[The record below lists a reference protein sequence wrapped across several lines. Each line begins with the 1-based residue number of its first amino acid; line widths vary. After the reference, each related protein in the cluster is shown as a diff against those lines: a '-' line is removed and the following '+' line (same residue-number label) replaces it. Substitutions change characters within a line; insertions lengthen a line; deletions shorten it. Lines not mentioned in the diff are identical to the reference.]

1 MERALAV
8 WLVAVVV
15 LGAAWLYGVFKAG
28 HDLRPVVAWA
38 GGGAALALCVTLA
51 VAAYYAAL
59 ARRAWDAARA
69 ETGGAASLERQIAE
83 VADSTM
89 PALLHR
95 VAAGAPAEAVLG
107 EILPPAD
114 PGLRRVLRLVAQ
126 DGSARRRDAS
136 SAQAVLDGLEKEVDR
151 IIDEAMPVIVERIR
165 RDRVGPE
172 TVLPEVGEPDNPL
185 LRRLLTRVVT
195 DLATGERG
203 SAAAMMSCANA
214 AARIQAACTRLLG
227 DLRDL
232 EHRYG
237 DDPVFHDLLDI
248 DHEVSQAGRIA
259 DSIALLAGGRSGR
272 RWTKPIVMESILRG
286 AMGRIHDYRR
296 VKLHFTTGSAIA
308 GYAAEGVMHCLAE
321 LMDNAA
327 SFSAANTDVHVY
339 VEEEDAGIV
348 VTIEDS
354 GLGMRQ
360 RERARAERL
369 VNEPSDLTALPGTRL
384 GLAVVGR
391 LAAKHGLRISFR
403 PSSRGGTAAIV
414 LIPRQLVT
422 QPRQDLLPPELR
434 EPWDGSSRPPLAGT
448 GLPSPETTPLTPG
461 ELLFDAASDGAAP
474 STPTASAYGAPWT
487 DDDEAFISSAS
498 TTPPT
503 SPRNDTRT
511 GSSQPPATNTA
522 RSALTQDTD
531 SARSAVPGGTE
542 SALPQATNGTPTN
555 DPLAAEGAGSR
566 PPRGADGTGSDPAR
580 GENGAGPARGAEG
593 AGLTQ
598 GADSAGLAPG
608 ADGAD
613 GADGAGSYPTQG
625 ADSAESGPALG
636 ADGAESA
643 LTRGANSADGAGSG
657 GPLEDGDEDDGFEL
671 PQRRRGATLAASPD
685 PIAQA
690 VGRDD
695 ENRPAPGARFAAF
708 RSATGGPRTVARDT
722 GGIPTP
728 SASGGTTTAYAD
740 PATEDA
746 KADVPT
752 RAEADVPTQIEA
764 DVPAQA
770 GVNVATEA
778 EADAAA
784 EVEPV
789 AGTGAQTAAEIDTT
803 STSELDGAHVA
814 ASDATAP
821 ESPLA
826 SDSPESDSAE
836 SESAAADSVAPNSVA
851 PDSVA
856 SDFSASHSAVSG
868 SVASESGASESGA
881 SGPGVS
887 DGSLASG
894 DGVSSTPPDGTAP
907 ERDPGRS

>member
-15 LGAAWLYGVFKAG
+15 LGAAWLYGVFRAG
-28 HDLRPVVAWA
+28 HDLRPVVAW
-38 GGGAALALCVTLA
+38 GGGAAALALCVTLA

-59 ARRAWDAARA
+59 ARRAQEAVRA
-69 ETGGAASLERQIAE
+69 ETGGAASLERQITE
-83 VADSTM
+83 VADSTL

-95 VAAGAPAEAVLG
+95 IAAGAPPEAALG
-107 EILPPAD
+107 EILPPPD
-114 PGLRRVLRLVAQ
+114 PGLRRVLQLTAL
-126 DGSARRRDAS
+126 DAAARRRDAAN
-136 SAQAVLDGLEKEVDR
+136 AQTVLDGLEAEVDR
-151 IIDEAMPVIVERIR
+151 IIDEAMPVIVARIR

-172 TVLPEVGEPDNPL
+172 TVLPEVGEPESPM
-185 LRRLLTRVVT
+185 LRRLLARVVD

-327 SFSAANTDVHVY
+327 SFSAHNTDVHVY

-434 EPWDGSSRPPLAGT
+434 EPWDGSTRPPLAGT
-448 GLPSPETTPLTPG
+448 GLPGPDASAVPPG
-461 ELLFDAASDGAAP
+461 RLLFDASPDGASPAAPAP
-474 STPTASAYGAPWT
+474 SATSSSARSSWT
-487 DDDEAFISSAS
+487 DDAPL
-498 TTPPT
+498 PPAIV
-503 SPRNDTRT
+503 
-511 GSSQPPATNTA
+511 PPATPVERDTA
-522 RSALTQDTD
+522 PDDASALT
-531 SARSAVPGGTE
+531 
-542 SALPQATNGTPTN
+542 LGTP
-555 DPLAAEGAGSR
+555 DQ
-566 PPRGADGTGSDPAR
+566 
-580 GENGAGPARGAEG
+580 GEHR
-593 AGLTQ
+593 T
-598 GADSAGLAPG
+598 
-608 ADGAD
+608 DGA
-613 GADGAGSYPTQG
+613 GADGAGT
-625 ADSAESGPALG
+625 
-636 ADGAESA
+636 DG
-643 LTRGANSADGAGSG
+643 NDDGT
-657 GPLEDGDEDDGFEL
+657 DGDDDGFEL

-685 PIAQA
+685 PVPVPAA
-690 VGRDD
+690 RTEED
-695 ENRPAPGARFAAF
+695 RPAPGARFAAF
-708 RSATGGPRTVARDT
+708 RSATGGPRTVTRDT
-722 GGIPTP
+722 GGDPAPAGTRTPTAEPTTGPTSGPTAGTPETTVTVELGGGPPAGSEAP
-728 SASGGTTTAYAD
+728 SASGNGA
-740 PATEDA
+740 PA
-746 KADVPT
+746 
-752 RAEADVPTQIEA
+752 
-764 DVPAQA
+764 
-770 GVNVATEA
+770 
-778 EADAAA
+778 
-784 EVEPV
+784 
-789 AGTGAQTAAEIDTT
+789 
-803 STSELDGAHVA
+803 
-814 ASDATAP
+814 
-821 ESPLA
+821 
-826 SDSPESDSAE
+826 
-836 SESAAADSVAPNSVA
+836 
-851 PDSVA
+851 
-856 SDFSASHSAVSG
+856 
-868 SVASESGASESGA
+868 
-881 SGPGVS
+881 
-887 DGSLASG
+887 
-894 DGVSSTPPDGTAP
+894 TPPDGATP
-907 ERDPGRS
+907 DRDGERS

>member
-1 MERALAV
+1 M

-15 LGAAWLYGVFKAG
+15 FGAAWLYGVFKAG
-28 HDLRPVVAWA
+28 DELRPLVAWA
-38 GGGAALALCVTLA
+38 GGAAALTLCATIA

-59 ARRAWDAARA
+59 AARVRESVRS

-83 VADSTM
+83 VADSTL

-95 VAAGAPAEAVLG
+95 VGSGAPADTALG

-114 PGLRRVLRLVAQ
+114 PALRRVLQITALDAAARQREAA
-126 DGSARRRDAS
+126 SAL
-136 SAQAVLDGLEKEVDR
+136 AVVDGLDREVDR
-151 IIDEAMPVIVERIR
+151 LVGEAMPVIVERIR
-165 RDRVGPE
+165 RDRAGPE
-172 TVLPEVGEPDNPL
+172 TLLPEVGEPESPQ
-185 LRRLLTRVVT
+185 LRRLLARVVD

-296 VKLHFTTGSAIA
+296 VKLHFTTTSAIA

-391 LAAKHGLRISFR
+391 LAAKHALRISFR

-414 LIPRQLVT
+414 LVPRQLVT

-448 GLPSPETTPLTPG
+448 GLPTDLPRGLDTAPDTPE
-461 ELLFDAASDGAAP
+461 ELLSAASTMPPPPAEPSRAP
-474 STPTASAYGAPWT
+474 LPTAPLPTAPL
-487 DDDEAFISSAS
+487 SSAPLS
-498 TTPPT
+498 TEA
-503 SPRNDTRT
+503 S
-511 GSSQPPATNTA
+511 
-522 RSALTQDTD
+522 
-531 SARSAVPGGTE
+531 E
-542 SALPQATNGTPTN
+542 
-555 DPLAAEGAGSR
+555 
-566 PPRGADGTGSDPAR
+566 ADDAF
-580 GENGAGPARGAEG
+580 
-593 AGLTQ
+593 
-598 GADSAGLAPG
+598 D
-608 ADGAD
+608 
-613 GADGAGSYPTQG
+613 
-625 ADSAESGPALG
+625 
-636 ADGAESA
+636 
-643 LTRGANSADGAGSG
+643 
-657 GPLEDGDEDDGFEL
+657 L
-671 PQRRRGATLAASPD
+671 PQRRRGETLRASPD
-685 PIAQA
+685 PVMAE
-690 VGRDD
+690 VGRGDG
-695 ENRPAPGARFAAF
+695 RPAPGQRFAAF

-722 GGIPTP
+722 GGLQAPEPPTP
-728 SASGGTTTAYAD
+728 APAPDGTPPHDQPHDLQHDQPHDQPHDQASTQVTAPLDEALTHDAEPSTHTESPTHDESSAHDETDGGSPAHGETSVEDGAPVAEGGADGRASSASGG
-740 PATEDA
+740 
-746 KADVPT
+746 
-752 RAEADVPTQIEA
+752 
-764 DVPAQA
+764 
-770 GVNVATEA
+770 
-778 EADAAA
+778 
-784 EVEPV
+784 
-789 AGTGAQTAAEIDTT
+789 GA
-803 STSELDGAHVA
+803 
-814 ASDATAP
+814 
-821 ESPLA
+821 
-826 SDSPESDSAE
+826 
-836 SESAAADSVAPNSVA
+836 
-851 PDSVA
+851 
-856 SDFSASHSAVSG
+856 
-868 SVASESGASESGA
+868 
-881 SGPGVS
+881 
-887 DGSLASG
+887 
-894 DGVSSTPPDGTAP
+894 STPPDAPAP
-907 ERDPGRS
+907 EPDRERS